1 MNTARRNKTK
11 QELWAENRELWA
23 RLAEFEETM
32 RAIRAG
38 EVDAFFVNDSR
49 GHRVVTLEGGES
61 AYRVLV
67 EAMNEGAALIEENGI
82 LLFCNKRLATL
93 VNANLENVMGAS
105 LFGFVPPADTG
116 KVKTLLNQARIDACA
131 SDISLLCQDG
141 TTRPVQ
147 LSLSPMVI
155 HGSPKIGIV
164 VTDLTER
171 HKAQEELRSLSL
183 IDELTGLL
191 NRRGFLTVAQQTLN
205 LAQRLEGP
213 LLLVFADL
221 DGMKAINDTLGHREG
236 DRALIDAAEILRKT
250 YRDSDIIARLGGDEF
265 TVLAMGTSIKD
276 AAVLARRLQS
286 KIDAQ
291 NTRGH
296 RSYHLSI
303 SVGVVP
309 YDAKEPQPIAD
320 LLARADAAMYDNKRR
335 KYENSLRDSA
345 IFRATQVRNS
355 QTVGL
360 SSAMER
366 AEIREPIALP
376 SNERR

>member
-105 LFGFVPPADTG
+105 LFGFVAPADTG

-147 LSLSPMVI
+147 
-155 HGSPKIGIV
+155 
-164 VTDLTER
+164 
-171 HKAQEELRSLSL
+171 
-183 IDELTGLL
+183 
-191 NRRGFLTVAQQTLN
+191 
-205 LAQRLEGP
+205 
-213 LLLVFADL
+213 
-221 DGMKAINDTLGHREG
+221 
-236 DRALIDAAEILRKT
+236 
-250 YRDSDIIARLGGDEF
+250 
-265 TVLAMGTSIKD
+265 
-276 AAVLARRLQS
+276 
-286 KIDAQ
+286 
-291 NTRGH
+291 
-296 RSYHLSI
+296 
-303 SVGVVP
+303 
-309 YDAKEPQPIAD
+309 
-320 LLARADAAMYDNKRR
+320 
-335 KYENSLRDSA
+335 
-345 IFRATQVRNS
+345 
-355 QTVGL
+355 
-360 SSAMER
+360 
-366 AEIREPIALP
+366 
-376 SNERR
+376 

>member
-1 MNTARRNKTK
+1 MVDRRSKTK
-11 QELWAENRELWA
+11 QELWTENKELWA

-32 RAIRAG
+32 RAIRNG
-38 EVDAFFVNDSR
+38 EVDAFFVNDST
-49 GHRVVTLEGGES
+49 GHRVVTVEGGES

-93 VNANLENVMGAS
+93 LQTNLENVMGAS
-105 LFGFVPPADTG
+105 LFDFVAPADTG
-116 KVKTLLNQARIDACA
+116 KVKTVLSQARIDACA
-131 SDISLLCQDG
+131 SDVSLLCLDG
-141 TTRPVQ
+141 TTKPVQ
-147 LSLSPMVI
+147 LSLSPMLI
-155 HGSPKIGIV
+155 HGSPRIGIV

-183 IDELTGLL
+183 VDELTGLL

-236 DRALIDAAEILRKT
+236 DRALIDAAAILRKT

-265 TVLAMGTSIKD
+265 TVLAMGTSTKD
-276 AAVLARRLQS
+276 AAVLSRRLQS
-286 KIDAQ
+286 QIDAQ
-291 NTRGH
+291 NNSGH
-296 RSYHLSI
+296 RPYHLSI

-309 YDAKEPQPIAD
+309 YDTEAPQPIDD

-335 KYENSLRDSA
+335 KYEKARRESP
-345 IFRATQVRNS
+345 IFRAAQVRNS
-355 QTVGL
+355 PTVDF

-366 AEIREPIALP
+366 AAMGESIAVP
-376 SNERR
+376 RNETR